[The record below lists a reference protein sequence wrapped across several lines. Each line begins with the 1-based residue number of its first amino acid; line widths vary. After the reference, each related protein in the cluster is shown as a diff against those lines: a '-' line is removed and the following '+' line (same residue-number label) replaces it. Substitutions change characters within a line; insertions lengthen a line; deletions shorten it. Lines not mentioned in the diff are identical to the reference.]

1 MVLREKKKGSLAVM
15 SGLSGSGKSTT
26 AQQLAKQSHAI
37 RLRSDAVRKHLAGID
52 LHEKGGDEIYTPEM
66 TDKTN
71 SRLIELG
78 VQLAKRGDRII
89 LDAKF
94 DRQAKRQEA
103 LTAAN
108 ANSLPITFL
117 HCTAPP
123 EVLKSRVEKRSGDF
137 ADASAAVLA
146 KQSMEPFTEA
156 DPVIVV
162 DTTHSVEEI
171 QSLLSRSFPAQ

>member
-1 MVLREKKKGSLAVM
+1 MA
-15 SGLSGSGKSTT
+15 GLSGSGKSTT
-26 AQQLAKQSHAI
+26 AQQLAEQSHAI

-52 LHEKGGDEIYTPEM
+52 LHEKGGDEIYTSAM
-66 TDKTN
+66 TDKTY
-71 SRLIELG
+71 SRLVELG
-78 VQLAKRGDRII
+78 VQLAGRGDRII

-108 ANSLPITFL
+108 RHNLPITFL

-123 EVLKSRVEKRSGDF
+123 DILKSRVEQRSGDI
-137 ADASAAVLA
+137 ADATAAILA
-146 KQSMEPFTEA
+146 KQSMEPFADT

-162 DTTHSVEEI
+162 NTTLAAAEI
-171 QSLLSRSFPAQ
+171 QSLLSNVF

>member
-1 MVLREKKKGSLAVM
+1 M

-26 AQQLAKQSHAI
+26 AEQLARLSGAI

-52 LHEKGGDEIYTPEM
+52 IHEKGGDDIYTAEM
-66 TDKTN
+66 TDKTY

-103 LTAAN
+103 LSAAKTKGI
-108 ANSLPITFL
+108 SLTFL
-117 HCTAPP
+117 HCTAPA
-123 EVLKSRVEKRSGDF
+123 EVLRSRVEQRSGDIT
-137 ADASAAVLA
+137 DATAAILA
-146 KQSMEPFTEA
+146 TQSMESFNA
-156 DPVIVV
+156 SDPVMFI
-162 DTTHSVEEI
+162 DTTQPAEGI
-171 QSLLSRSFPAQ
+171 QQQLAEVFAH